1 MCLRFS
7 LISFP
12 YGDSCS
18 KGSARLIVR
27 YLGSIFS
34 FLCVKALSG
43 TQLTWKA
50 IPSRSPDRRRQGLF
64 YEDTLVSSLR
74 TFKCNGFI
82 ESVCH
87 WNGRRRVS
95 IVVSFGS
102 FVMLTIQI
110 TTYFH
115 RLLVRSLLSFFV
127 PSVFSAY
134 RRHLPVWFSW
144 STGILNICG
153 SREEADI
160 RYL

>member
-18 KGSARLIVR
+18 ICKANRTIPWF
-27 YLGSIFS
+27 YIFLS
-34 FLCVKALSG
+34 LCQG
-43 TQLTWKA
+43 IIWNPTWKA

-115 RLLVRSLLSFFV
+115 RLLVRSLLSLFV